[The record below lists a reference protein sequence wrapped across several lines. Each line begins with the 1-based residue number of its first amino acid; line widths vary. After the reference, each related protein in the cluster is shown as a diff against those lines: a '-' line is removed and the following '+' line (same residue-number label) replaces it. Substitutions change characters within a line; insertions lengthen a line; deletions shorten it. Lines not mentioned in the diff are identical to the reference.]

1 MIRRYALLLTLA
13 YAALAAAPIHFT
25 SLPPA
30 AAQPV
35 FAAESNTSSTQV
47 RLPLQPNSVRFAVI
61 GDSGTGEPEQYKVAE
76 EMENCRQQV
85 KFNFVIML
93 GDNIYGGHLP
103 KDFVQKFEKPYKPL
117 LDAGVKFYASLGNHD
132 DPNDERLY
140 KPFNMD
146 GQRYYSFAKGDVEFF
161 ALDSNY
167 MDPNQLSWL
176 EKALHDSK
184 SKWKICFFHHP
195 LYSDGKVHGPD
206 LDLRTKLVPLFR
218 RYGVNA
224 VFSGHEHAYER
235 LKPADDIYYFIL
247 GNSGKL
253 VKHDFH
259 SSGQLEKSFDTDRCF
274 MMVEVSG
281 DKLSFQTVS
290 GNGVTIDSGTIERQ
304 EQANSNAAGR

>member
-1 MIRRYALLLTLA
+1 MRQTVLLLLLTGA
-13 YAALAAAPIHFT
+13 VVNRAADLK
-25 SLPPA
+25 LPPMPKA
-30 AAQPV
+30 
-35 FAAESNTSSTQV
+35 
-47 RLPLQPNSVRFAVI
+47 VRFAVI
-61 GDSGTGEPEQYKVAE
+61 GDSGSGQKPQFDVAR
-76 EMENCRQQV
+76 EMVACRNE
-85 KFNFVIML
+85 FPFDFVVML
-93 GDNIYGGHLP
+93 GDNIYGGHGAS
-103 KDFVQKFEKPYKPL
+103 DFKRKFEDPYGPL
-117 LDAGVKFYASLGNHD
+117 LDAGVKFYATLGNHD
-132 DPNDERLY
+132 RTSERYY

-146 GQRYYSFAKGDVEFF
+146 GKRYYSFKRGDVEFF